1 MNDRETFFVLVREIP
16 APVHFWI
23 VPPVPTP
30 PFPLTVRPLV
40 ETVLFR
46 IMPLAGPPAP
56 VPAVMLR
63 KVAPLAPIVVLLIC
77 SAVPAVELSVLTVEV
92 LFCVATIVPPPV
104 HKSDVPEAEIM
115 PMLLNVKVL
124 PVFVPVRLTPFAALV
139 AVTVRSRIVAPVV
152 MLFPRIPLPAVGLI
166 ERSSTRLFP
175 PSVTIVAPLL
185 STGVVL
191 AGKASDW
198 LNGASVMPAS
208 LSAVVM
214 LIAWPAIV
222 CPLLSEM
229 AAPA

>member
-23 VPPVPTP
+23 VPPVPAP
-30 PFPLTVRPLV
+30 PFPLTVSPPV
-40 ETVLFR
+40 EPVLFR

-92 LFCVATIVPPPV
+92 LFCVATIVPPPA

-139 AVTVRSRIVAPVV
+139 AVIVRSRMVALVV
-152 MLFPRIPLPAVGLI
+152 MLFPEIPAVPPDGLI
-166 ERSSTRLFP
+166 ERSSTRLLP
-175 PSVTIVAPLL
+175 PSVTMVAALL

-191 AGKASDW
+191 AGKVSVW
-198 LNGASVMPAS
+198 LFGASVMPAS
-208 LSAVVM
+208 VSAWPM
-214 LIAWPAIV
+214 LIA
-222 CPLLSEM
+222 
-229 AAPA
+229 